1 MPTATEILAA
11 LQALL
16 EAPGELVS
24 LINTLK
30 ATPIEQRQKIVSDA
44 QAAAELA
51 RMKKMLCK

>member
-44 QAAAELA
+44 QAAATSFQSTGVP
-51 RMKKMLCK
+51 